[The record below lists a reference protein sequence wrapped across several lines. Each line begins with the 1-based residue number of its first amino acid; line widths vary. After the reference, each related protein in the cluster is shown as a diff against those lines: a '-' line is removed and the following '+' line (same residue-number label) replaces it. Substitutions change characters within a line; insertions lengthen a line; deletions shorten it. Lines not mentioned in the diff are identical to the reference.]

1 MGIDTIRESLP
12 AYAKDTRL
20 NLGSV
25 TTTSSLTPQQLWGT
39 LVATAVASRNAVVLR
54 EIAEEAAK
62 NVSPEALEAAKAAA
76 SIMAMNNVYYRG
88 KHLIGDEA
96 YQSLPA
102 RLRMQVI
109 GNPGVDKVDF
119 ELWCLAVSA
128 VTGCG
133 VCLES
138 HEKTLVKAGASR
150 EHVHDALRIAA
161 VVHAAAVT
169 LDAESAL
176 AGLAP
181 LAEPAARDPAKD
193 AGRRRVHQEP
203 GTCSSSRQ
211 SESMTGAAGQP
222 FACQWAIRQHSRRG
236 QAGSVPRS
244 ATGTHTGL

>member
-1 MGIDTIRESLP
+1 MIETIKAALP
-12 AYAKDTRL
+12 AYAKDTKL

-25 TTTSSLTPQQLWGT
+25 TTTSSLTPQQLWGA
-39 LVATAVASRNAVVLR
+39 LVATAVASRNAFVLR

-62 NVSPEALEAAKAAA
+62 NMSPEAFEAAKAAA

-88 KHLIGDEA
+88 KHLIGEDA

-109 GNPGVDKVDF
+109 GNPGVEKVDF

-138 HEKTLVKAGASR
+138 HEKTVVNAGSSR
-150 EHVHDALRIAA
+150 DNVHDALRVAA

-169 LDAESAL
+169 IGAEEAL
-176 AGLAP
+176 A
-181 LAEPAARDPAKD
+181 
-193 AGRRRVHQEP
+193 V
-203 GTCSSSRQ
+203 
-211 SESMTGAAGQP
+211 
-222 FACQWAIRQHSRRG
+222 
-236 QAGSVPRS
+236 
-244 ATGTHTGL
+244 